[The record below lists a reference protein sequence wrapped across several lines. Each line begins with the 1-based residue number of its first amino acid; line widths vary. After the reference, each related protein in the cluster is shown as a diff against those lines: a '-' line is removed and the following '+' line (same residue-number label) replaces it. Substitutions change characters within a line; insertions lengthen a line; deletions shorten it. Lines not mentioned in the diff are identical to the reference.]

1 MPSCLLG
8 TYQQQAQLA
17 FFRTDIPISPS
28 LRTVADP
35 FCAEHDGRHLATCK
49 HSAVSFREA
58 YGKGGCEDDNASGV
72 GYDPPGDDCPD
83 FDLGLTPFPSGFDPG
98 EFRLNGSIGTC
109 FKSPLGL
116 GLHFV

>member
-1 MPSCLLG
+1 MAYGKRDYESNSG
-8 TYQQQAQLA
+8 S
-17 FFRTDIPISPS
+17 RS
-28 LRTVADP
+28 TVVGAS
-35 FCAEHDGRHLATCK
+35 K
-49 HSAVSFREA
+49 QSAVSIREA
-58 YGKGGCEDDNASGV
+58 HGKSGSEDDNASGV